1 MYLNKNWYCLEFD
14 LTGSDLGFT
23 TRFWISMTELF
34 VTMNSFMIA
43 ERNRNQWIY
52 QWICDIQIIWKLS
65 YLILLRIIV
74 FELFEHW
81 TMLIVFLFLVLI
93 ISEFYSRISE
103 KHDRTSNFVV
113 GSYEIN
119 PVHLSI
125 CMSVMHFPQDL
136 LCGFFI
142 FPKFYSQIRLQDCL
156 NFNISKII
164 WGKTGFFLYV
174 VRYPWKL

>member
-1 MYLNKNWYCLEFD
+1 MYLNKSWYCLKFD

-93 ISEFYSRISE
+93 ISKFYSWISE
-103 KHDRTSNFVV
+103 KHDWTSNFSSPIKSVLFLCPSV
-113 GSYEIN
+113 CLYACDAFSLGST
-119 PVHLSI
+119 LD
-125 CMSVMHFPQDL
+125 F
-136 LCGFFI
+136 
-142 FPKFYSQIRLQDCL
+142 L
-156 NFNISKII
+156 NFLHEDTLPYIRKSDKAII
-164 WGKTGFFLYV
+164 CLLS
-174 VRYPWKL
+174 R

>member
-65 YLILLRIIV
+65 YLILPRIIV
-74 FELFEHW
+74 FFNSLNTELCWLYSF
-81 TMLIVFLFLVLI
+81 FLYWLFPNFILEFLKNMIEPPTLQ
-93 ISEFYSRISE
+93 E
-103 KHDRTSNFVV
+103 
-113 GSYEIN
+113 GSYKIS

-125 CMSVMHFPQDL
+125 CLSKCLWCIFL
-136 LCGFFI
+136 RIYSAFF
-142 FPKFYSQIRLQDCL
+142 KFFAWGY
-156 NFNISKII
+156 FII
-164 WGKTGFFLYV
+164 Y
-174 VRYPWKL
+174 